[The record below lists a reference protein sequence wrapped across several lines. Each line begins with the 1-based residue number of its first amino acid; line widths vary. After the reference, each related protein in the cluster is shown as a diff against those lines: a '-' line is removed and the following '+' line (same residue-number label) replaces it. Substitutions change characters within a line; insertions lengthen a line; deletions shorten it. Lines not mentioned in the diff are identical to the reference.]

1 MPPENEKAPEV
12 LVLVLVMMPA
22 ALLLALVE
30 KPLERYSD
38 SDAEVCLYAPAIVS
52 RMPMPGPMGQLTMTS
67 FGDRLPVKCLIT
79 SARHISAWAL
89 VEDGSDYARIYAHAP
104 APESLIRRV

>member
-1 MPPENEKAPEV
+1 MPRENEKAPEV
-12 LVLVLVMMPA
+12 MVLVLVMMPA

-38 SDAEVCLYAPAIVS
+38 SRAEVLLYAPAIVS
-52 RMPMPGPMGQLTMTS
+52 RMPMPDSMGRLTMTT
-67 FGDRLPVKCLIT
+67 FCDRLPVKYLIT
-79 SARHISAWAL
+79 SAAQISAWTL